1 MSVIYIELNDF
12 NYGDKELSRS
22 AKEMMYEMVK
32 DYDPDATQ
40 IPPFIEDMVNAS
52 LLNYGAAVKAYSPKL
67 KDWKWERLPLLTQ
80 AILIMSYTHFYT
92 IEKVDKAIII
102 DVAVNLAKEYIEEK
116 QARFIHAVLDETL
129 V

>member
-116 QARFIHAVLDETL
+116 QARFIHAVLDEAL